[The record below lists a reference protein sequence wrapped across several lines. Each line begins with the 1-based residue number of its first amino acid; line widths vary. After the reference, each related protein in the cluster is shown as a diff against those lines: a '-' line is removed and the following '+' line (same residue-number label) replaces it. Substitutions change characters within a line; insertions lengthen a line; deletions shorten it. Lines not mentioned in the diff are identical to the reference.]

1 MNPNRLVV
9 LGILAAALLF
19 TTACGVIN
27 TLLGANT
34 SAGTVSELWADVPR
48 LDGLEKADLQMP
60 LAARLAIQAVTQG
73 RINFI
78 AFTTTRLPQEVQDY
92 YTQERMQ
99 QSGWNATDATG
110 CVAADGAEA
119 SVGAICM
126 FRKEAQGRSEVLA
139 IIVAREEGSNETQV
153 FFARVDASEQQ
164 EGQ

>member
-1 MNPNRLVV
+1 MNPKRLVV
-9 LGILAAALLF
+9 FGILAAALVF
-19 TTACGVIN
+19 TSACGVIN

-34 SAGTVSELWADVPR
+34 SAGTVSQLWEDVPR

-60 LAARLAIQAVTQG
+60 LAARLTIQAITQG

-78 AFTTTRLPQEVQDY
+78 AFTTSHSPQEVQDF

-99 QSGWNATDATG
+99 QSGWTVTDAIG
-110 CVAADGAEA
+110 CVAADGEET

-126 FRKEAQGRSEVLA
+126 FGKEAQGRNELLA
-139 IIVAREEGSNETQV
+139 IIVAREEGSNQTQV